1 MKQNVFYSKMALFED
16 TVEELAEHL
25 GITRQTLT
33 QKIIGESEFKR
44 DEMDKIITRYKLTP
58 EDTHEIFFSRKEK

>member
-1 MKQNVFYSKMALFED
+1 MALFED